1 MKQMHRLIS
10 GSRFQGQRATQR
22 LAYFLVAAGTFL
34 QGLCSGPTLSWTTE
48 PEVVHLQQLIA
59 NGQPSEA
66 LARLAAEMERDPN
79 NPRVAYD
86 CGIAAYAAGKFEEA
100 LLSFDR
106 AESEGRGSLIRQA
119 RFEKGNTEFQVG
131 REAASVNL
139 DDTISHWKESLRNY
153 DAVLKDGRHPMAQSN
168 REFVRHQLLQLLL
181 SAGKTNLQS
190 GLQPN
195 LAPAQKIDPFRNA
208 FGKYTEAL
216 EVAPEN
222 PDAKSGEQASRNLLA
237 DALAREGSRK
247 AQNVRYIAPGP
258 REAPIL
264 RPDFKDIEEGV
275 GMLEDAHQLKPADAN
290 IERALEEAKRR
301 MAQAM
306 TDHAQHMLDLEPR
319 IPQPRE
325 KLAVLRMAKEFV
337 EKALNK
343 VPDHAPAKKTL
354 EEINRRLADVM
365 EDQGDELSQQSD
377 QANLEQQTQMLSQ
390 SLDFYQQAG
399 ELKPTDTGLP
409 KKAEQTQNK
418 LVQSLDKLANQL
430 MQSQGPKESLESQAA
445 RLEGAEQALN
455 ELQSLSPSQETAG
468 KAESVGQQLDGIR
481 QKLAQ
486 QAQKSG
492 QPGQQPGQQPN
503 QPSPSQMSQNGI
515 PLDAPPRVNTPGA
528 RGPWNSAAMNKAQDY

>member
-1 MKQMHRLIS
+1 MKLILRLFQLS
-10 GSRFQGQRATQR
+10 GSLRQGAVRSSPFLVLVMCAFPYRAWATQ
-22 LAYFLVAAGTFL
+22 
-34 QGLCSGPTLSWTTE
+34 TLSLTTE
-48 PEVVHLQQLIA
+48 PEVQRLQQLIA

-66 LARLAAEMERDPN
+66 LVRLAAEMERDPS

-86 CGIAAYAAGKFEEA
+86 CGIAAYAAGRYEEA

-106 AESEGRGSLIRQA
+106 AESEGRGSLVRQA
-119 RFEKGNTEFQVG
+119 RFEKGNAEFQVG
-131 REAASVNL
+131 REAATVNL

-153 DAVLKDGRHPMAQSN
+153 DLVLQDSHHSMAQSN

-181 SAGKTNLQS
+181 SAGKTNLHS
-190 GLQPN
+190 ALQPN
-195 LAPAQKIDPFRNA
+195 QTPAQRIEPLRNA

-216 EVAPEN
+216 EVDPEN
-222 PDAKSGEQASRNLLA
+222 PEAKSGEQNSRNLLA
-237 DALAREGSRK
+237 ESLAREGSRK

-290 IERALEEAKRR
+290 IERALEEARHR

-343 VPDHAPAKKTL
+343 VPDHAAAKKTL
-354 EEINRRLADVM
+354 DEINRRLADVM
-365 EDQGDELSQQSD
+365 EEQGDELSQQSD
-377 QANLEQQTQMLSQ
+377 QAGLEQQTQMLSQ

-399 ELKPTDTGLP
+399 ELKPADTGLP
-409 KKAEQTQNK
+409 RKAEQTQNK
-418 LVQSLDKLANQL
+418 LVQALDKLANQL
-430 MQSQGPKESLESQAA
+430 MQGQGPKESLESQAA

-455 ELQSLSPSQETAG
+455 ELQSLSPSKETAG
-468 KAESVGQQLDGIR
+468 KAEAVGQQLDGIR

-492 QPGQQPGQQPN
+492 QPGQQPGMQPN

>member
-1 MKQMHRLIS
+1 MNRMFFHTKAPVNAWSTLLRSLVLFIVVA
-10 GSRFQGQRATQR
+10 GSLPHDLQAATP
-22 LAYFLVAAGTFL
+22 LPWA
-34 QGLCSGPTLSWTTE
+34 TE
-48 PEVVHLQQLIA
+48 PEVLRLQQMIA
-59 NGQPSEA
+59 NGEPSQA
-66 LARLAAEMERDPN
+66 LARLAVEMERDPS

-86 CGIAAYAAGKFEEA
+86 CGIAAYAAGRYEEA

-106 AESEGRGSLIRQA
+106 AESEGRGSLVRQA
-119 RFEKGNTEFQVG
+119 RFEKGNAEFQVG
-131 REAASVNL
+131 RESSTVNL

-153 DAVLKDGRHPMAQSN
+153 DLVLQEGRHAMAQSN

-190 GLQPN
+190 ALQNN
-195 LAPAQKIDPFRNA
+195 LTPAQKIEPLRNA

-216 EVAPEN
+216 EVAPETSE
-222 PDAKSGEQASRNLLA
+222 AKSGEQNSRDLLA
-237 DALAREGSRK
+237 DTLAREGSRK

-275 GMLEDAHQLKPADAN
+275 GMLEDAHQLKPKNAA
-290 IERALEEAKRR
+290 IERALEEAKNR

-343 VPDHAPAKKTL
+343 VPDHAAAKKTL
-354 EEINRRLADVM
+354 DEINRRLADVM
-365 EDQGDELSQQSD
+365 EEQGDELSQQSD

-399 ELKPTDTGLP
+399 ELKPNDSGLP
-409 KKAEQTQNK
+409 KKADQTQNK
-418 LVQSLDKLANQL
+418 LVQALDKLANQL

-455 ELQSLSPSQETAG
+455 ELQSLSPSPETAG

-481 QKLAQ
+481 QKLSQ

-492 QPGQQPGQQPN
+492 QPGQQPGSQPN